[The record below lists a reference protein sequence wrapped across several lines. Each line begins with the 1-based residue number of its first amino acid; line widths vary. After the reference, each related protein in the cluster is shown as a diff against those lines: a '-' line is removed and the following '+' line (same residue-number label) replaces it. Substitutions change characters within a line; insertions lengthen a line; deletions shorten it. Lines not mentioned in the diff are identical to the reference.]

1 MVQRYIWFAGIVP
14 VRGLSIVQIL
24 TLVGAI
30 LVVSQFSSAQDKLG
44 LQSRPNVVF
53 ILTDDQGYGPM
64 GCHGDVNVKTPAL
77 DRLYA
82 ESVRFTNFHV
92 QPNCAPTRALL
103 LTGKPSLTN
112 GVWATIRGRSL
123 LRRGESTIANMLQDS
138 GYRTALFGKWHLGDN
153 YPFRPQD
160 RGFEEVLVHG
170 GGGVGNIQD
179 YWANNYFNDY
189 YLHNGKW
196 KQFKGY
202 CTDVWFDEAIQF
214 IEENQDDPF
223 FVMISTNAPH
233 LPLVAPQ
240 SYMESYRGQRELLAQ
255 PGTAEFYAMVA
266 NIDDN
271 IGRLRAKLDT
281 LDLKDNTILIFMSD
295 NGSLLQFTTW
305 NAGMAGGKG
314 RMWDGG
320 HRVPFFISW
329 PDGFSGGRDIG
340 VLTSGLDLRP
350 TLEELCGLESSSRS
364 AEEGKSLGPLIRGLT
379 PSWID
384 RMICLD
390 YQNQQQTPQKNNP
403 HVVMQGNWRWL
414 AENRAGPLTWEE
426 GVDYTLPDPRGELH
440 NLDVDPGQRHDVKAE
455 HPERVREMQA
465 SYNRWW
471 RTLNSRDP
479 AAGHEIVIG
488 SDHENPTAL
497 TTHDIS
503 GEVAWNHDQVLA
515 GFRAT
520 GHWEIEVTQ
529 NGEYEFALRR
539 YPAEAGDPIL
549 GTIPV
554 PAKLR
559 NFHYF
564 DGRYQYATTH
574 EQSVALPVAS
584 ASLKIGTFESEKA
597 LPEKT
602 AASTDYEVNANG
614 EVVAVK
620 FTANLRAGI
629 TKLEASFSDVSGNLL
644 TTPYYIKVTRNPV
657 Y

>member
-1 MVQRYIWFAGIVP
+1 MEKRCTWLIRILSGQVLDIVKSLFLFWGI
-14 VRGLSIVQIL
+14 LSVL
-24 TLVGAI
+24 PFVH
-30 LVVSQFSSAQDKLG
+30 AQDG
-44 LQSRPNVVF
+44 IGGQQRPNVIL
-53 ILTDDQGYGPM
+53 ILTDDQGYGPI
-64 GCHGDVNVKTPAL
+64 GSHGDVNVKTPHM
-77 DRLYA
+77 DRLHE

-103 LTGKPSLTN
+103 LTGRPPLAN

-123 LRRGESTIANMLQDS
+123 LRRGETTVADS
-138 GYRTALFGKWHLGDN
+138 FKAGGYKTALFGKWHLGDN

-179 YWANNYFNDY
+179 YWANNYFDDH

-196 KQFKGY
+196 EHFEGY
-202 CTDVWFDEAIQF
+202 CTDVWFEEALKY
-214 IEENQDDPF
+214 IEKNKDKPF
-223 FVMISTNAPH
+223 FAMISTNAPH

-240 SYMESYRGQRELLAQ
+240 AYVDSYKDQEALLAQ
-255 PGTAEFYAMVA
+255 PGTAEFYAMVT

-271 IGRLRAKLDT
+271 LGRLRAKLDS
-281 LDLKDNTILIFMSD
+281 LNLGDNTILIFMSD
-295 NGSLLQFTTW
+295 NGSLLQFTKW

-329 PDGFSGGRDIG
+329 PAGFNGGRDIG
-340 VLTSGLDLRP
+340 VLTSGMDLRP
-350 TLEELCGLESSSRS
+350 TLEEFCGLESSPGS
-364 AEEGKSLGPLIRGLT
+364 ADEGKSLVPLIRGRT

-384 RMICLD
+384 RLICLD
-390 YQNQQQTPQKNNP
+390 YQNQLQTPQKNNP

-414 AENRAGPLTWEE
+414 TENRAGPLTWEE
-426 GVDYTLPDPRGELH
+426 RVDYILPDPGGELH

-455 HPERVREMQA
+455 HAERVRAMQA
-465 SYNRWW
+465 SYDRWW

-479 AAGHEIVIG
+479 ATGHEIVIG
-488 SDHENPTAL
+488 SDQENPTTL

-520 GHWEIEVTQ
+520 GHWEVEVVHSGQ
-529 NGEYEFALRR
+529 YDFSLRR
-539 YPAEAGDPIL
+539 YPAKTGDPIL

-574 EQSVALPVAS
+574 DRSTALPVVS
-584 ASLKIGTFESEKA
+584 ASLKIGSFEGWKKLPDKA
-597 LPEKT
+597 E
-602 AASTDYEVNANG
+602 ASDDYEVNAHG
-614 EVVAVK
+614 EVTAVK
-620 FTANLRAGI
+620 FTANLKAGI
-629 TKLEASFSDVSGNLL
+629 TKLEAAFSDLSGNLL
-644 TTPYYIKVTRNPV
+644 TTPYYITVTRNPL